1 MPLRPKLFVDFHIG
15 RISVRLG
22 IEFKSRMTRRSF
34 RFVQYHVERPRGSR
48 SRACRAIIRSPAF
61 SGGGLLAF
69 VVTSSRPIATS
80 GARKK
85 CAEIVA
91 LANLFAILAFVSL
104 KPCFLSLSAKS
115 S

>member
-69 VVTSSRPIATS
+69 VAFADFRRFLQGLKI
-80 GARKK
+80 R
-85 CAEIVA
+85 VA
-91 LANLFAILAFVSL
+91 LS
-104 KPCFLSLSAKS
+104 PS
-115 S
+115 